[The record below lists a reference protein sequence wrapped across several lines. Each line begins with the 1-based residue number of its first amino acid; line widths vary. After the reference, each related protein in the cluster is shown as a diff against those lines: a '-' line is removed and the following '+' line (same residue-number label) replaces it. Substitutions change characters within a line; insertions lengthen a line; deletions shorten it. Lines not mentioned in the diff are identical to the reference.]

1 METCQ
6 ECVNRD
12 SYSISFY
19 IQRLAGFAGFVTL
32 GSYIKVMSELNN
44 KYLTWASM
52 SPIRQSVDLRI

>member
-12 SYSISFY
+12 SYSISFS

-32 GSYIKVMSELNN
+32 GSYIKVVSELNN
-44 KYLTWASM
+44 KYLTWAS
-52 SPIRQSVDLRI
+52 IVDLRI